1 MTPSVRT
8 GLLSLVVGVVALVA
22 TPGTASAQFV
32 GSVTVYDL
40 PSYAPVAPVTYYGPS
55 PIVAPVV
62 QFAPVA
68 PVVVARP
75 VVAPVVVQSAYYAPA
90 PIVPVYSYPAYSSYY
105 VAPLPRHYTA
115 RYRSTPYGYVVRER
129 AW

>member
-8 GLLSLVVGVVALVA
+8 GLLSLLMGVVAIVA
-22 TPGTASAQFV
+22 TPDTASAQFV

-40 PSYAPVAPVTYYGPS
+40 PSYPPVAPVAYYGP
-55 PIVAPVV
+55 APVV

-68 PVVVARP
+68 PVVVPRP

-90 PIVPVYSYPAYSSYY
+90 PVVPVYSYPSYY
-105 VAPLPRHYTA
+105 VAPVPRPYSV
-115 RYRSTPYGYVVRER
+115 RFRSTPYGYVVRER